1 LLPAFV
7 VPLVAAM
14 QGRVFIKMAP
24 SLGLLLYAVALLTF
38 NRTLFSIGP
47 EGVVV
52 RYGPLP
58 TGLGTFRVGIGEIA
72 MVYVWRS
79 EVKRH
84 MRTIVKRSA
93 GVGLTNGHRVDIGEG
108 VDAAAEAKAVGWT
121 QGVAHVERGA
131 PRWGMVARRA
141 VIPLAGAVGVCWL
154 WASYHCGDACEP
166 GGQM

>member
-1 LLPAFV
+1 MLPAFV

-38 NRTLFSIGP
+38 NRTLFTIGP

-84 MRTIVKRSA
+84 MRRIVKRSA

-108 VDAAAEAKAVGWT
+108 VDAAAEAKAVAQALGWT
-121 QGVAHVERGA
+121 QGVAHLERG
-131 PRWGMVARRA
+131 GMLTRRA
-141 VIPLAGAVGVCWL
+141 VIPLAGAAGVCWL
-154 WASYHCGDACEP
+154 WASYH
-166 GGQM
+166 